1 MDIIFAGR
9 LTELDGGVFALLAA
23 RVAREKER
31 ESKRVREQQGGK
43 GGEGDVESLQ
53 GNNRCELLT
62 GAAVRA
68 LLTPTSEINR
78 PAAIASEKGQVRERV
93 GGREGGRARVRT
105 FRKIDINRGYL
116 YFRARVTPS
125 PDIIARH
132 RFHARQIY
140 LCNLL
145 RIILRFSRAINKISH
160 HCDNEEYS
168 KECSPFKRI

>member
-93 GGREGGRARVRT
+93 GGREGGREGTRSNLSE
-105 FRKIDINRGYL
+105 NR
-116 YFRARVTPS
+116 
-125 PDIIARH
+125 H
-132 RFHARQIY
+132 
-140 LCNLL
+140 
-145 RIILRFSRAINKISH
+145 
-160 HCDNEEYS
+160 
-168 KECSPFKRI
+168 